1 MGGEA
6 DKADRSLLDVP
17 KDMITGFAR
26 NTKSVHLHVC
36 GAPSRVAHRFVNKFF
51 HMIQILVIAYHRN
64 FSDHSS
70 YDHSYMEIYAACLS
84 AERHGRSQSFH

>member
-1 MGGEA
+1 
-6 DKADRSLLDVP
+6 
-17 KDMITGFAR
+17 MITSFAR
-26 NTKSVHLHVC
+26 NTKSMHLHVC

-70 YDHSYMEIYAACLS
+70 DDHSYDDHSYMEIYAACLS